1 MVHISQRS
9 SASAS
14 ERHTGHAFWAPAL
27 FNADRTGFQDDRGIP
42 EIEEYGTVPYGYE
55 GLRNQVF
62 QEWKKPRTLEDLTN
76 QIDAGTDAVK
86 DCTEDNE
93 NDNTAAAEYDL
104 AEQVHEAV
112 VPMETLGLSSS
123 EVLTNLLVA
132 KSQQHQQVA
141 VTAQNTDGT
150 NWDIEEQR
158 QALASERRA
167 KAVPDEA
174 ITARMHAER

>member
-1 MVHISQRS
+1 M
-9 SASAS
+9 
-14 ERHTGHAFWAPAL
+14 
-27 FNADRTGFQDDRGIP
+27 
-42 EIEEYGTVPYGYE
+42 
-55 GLRNQVF
+55 
-62 QEWKKPRTLEDLTN
+62 EDLTN

-93 NDNTAAAEYDL
+93 NDNIAAAEYDL

-123 EVLTNLLVA
+123 EVYTNLLVA
-132 KSQQHQQVA
+132 ESQQHQQVA

-150 NWDIEEQR
+150 NWDNEERR
-158 QALASERRA
+158 QALASKRRD
-167 KAVPDEA
+167 KTVPDEA